1 MATYVPYQPPSA
13 IGRALF
19 NFSQTLG
26 SPNFRYSG
34 EIRVSTS
41 LGPLASEV
49 GALGT
54 PNALAAQF
62 YVGAGSWTQ
71 AQLEKVDAITAT
83 YANFANIN
91 FTAAVNYPN
100 ETPSQ
105 IGARS
110 DINISFIY
118 RADQRTLAGVSAI
131 NASQTPA
138 SPLQYFGADGDVLLN
153 SGIFG
158 ASGLTTRP
166 DLSPVTTLGAT
177 LQHEIGHSLG
187 LAHPHVAVLA
197 SGARLL
203 SLNFGALGTNGF
215 EKLGFGMRGAADL
228 DKSYFTIM
236 SYDQGVDDRGAGVFA
251 QTPMILDVIALQ
263 EAYGAGRGTHGAGDD
278 VVTPGGEGVVSAYR
292 VYYDL
297 GGVDTINLLN
307 YAGGAMLRMG
317 EAIDGASNLIGVSM
331 SRADAVL
338 AAAGSSP
345 KSLRWW
351 YGDYENATGGPG
363 ADQIFGNALANQISG
378 GGGDDAIDGG
388 AGADAAVYAGA
399 RAQYRFAGAG
409 GAVATVRDQIPGRDG
424 TDLLSNVE
432 FVKFAD
438 QTIVAPSA
446 VSALSVAV
454 ANQLALAYLGR
465 GVSFDW
471 RNAAAL
477 TLDQSGTGTAPS
489 RFFSAA
495 VADGALGTA
504 DSLETVV
511 DRGFQNIFGFAAT
524 PFEQTAWADLARGG
538 FVSREA
544 LPWALFV
551 SYLGADN
558 VPARYQ
564 VTAQS
569 RLLALDA
576 FTTAAQ
582 GAPSG
587 APGET
592 NAAAAAAA
600 RAWLGPVSDPS
611 SSALKILSAQS
622 DVSLLAITTSVGSGG
637 MMELIGVSV

>member
-1 MATYVPYQPPSA
+1 MATYVAYQPPSA

-19 NFSQTLG
+19 NFTQIQG
-26 SPNFRYSG
+26 SVNFRYSG

-41 LGPLASEV
+41 LGPLASELPS
-49 GALGT
+49 LGT
-54 PNALAAQF
+54 PDSVAAQ
-62 YVGAGSWTQ
+62 YYGGVGNWTR
-71 AQLEKVDAITAT
+71 AQLDRVDAITAT
-83 YANFANIN
+83 YANFANLN

-105 IGARS
+105 VGARS

-131 NASQTPA
+131 NASAAP
-138 SPLQYFGADGDVLLN
+138 SVPLQYNGADGDVLLN
-153 SGIFG
+153 AGIFG
-158 ASGLTTRP
+158 ASGLTSRP

-187 LAHPHVAVLA
+187 LSHPHVVVLP

-215 EKLGFGMRGAADL
+215 EKLGFGMRSAADL

-236 SYDQGVDDRGAGVFA
+236 SYDQTVDDRGAAVFA

-263 EAYGAGRGTHGAGDD
+263 EAYGVGRGSHGAGDD
-278 VVTPGGEGVVSAYR
+278 VITPGGDGVVSAYR
-292 VYYDL
+292 VYFDV
-297 GGVDTINLLN
+297 GGIDTINLLN
-307 YAGGAMLRMG
+307 YAGGAVVRMG
-317 EAIDGASNLIGVSM
+317 ETIDGASYQIGVSM

-338 AAAGSSP
+338 AAAGTSP

-351 YGDYENATGGPG
+351 YGDYENATGGAG
-363 ADQIFGNALANQISG
+363 DDQIIGNALANQISG
-378 GGGDDAIDGG
+378 AGGNDSIDGG
-388 AGADAAVYAGA
+388 VGADTAVYTGI

-409 GAVATVRDQIPGRDG
+409 GAVATLKDQTANRDG
-424 TDLLSNVE
+424 TDQLSNIE

-438 QTIVAPSA
+438 QTIVSPTM
-446 VSALSVAV
+446 VSALSVAI
-454 ANQLALAYLGR
+454 ADQLTLAYLGR

-477 TLDQSGTGTAPS
+477 SLDQSGTAPAAS
-489 RFFSAA
+489 SFFSAA
-495 VADGALGTA
+495 LKDGALAAT
-504 DSLETVV
+504 DSLEQIV

-576 FTTAAQ
+576 FTLAAQ
-582 GAPSG
+582 GNPSG

-600 RAWLGPVSDPS
+600 RAWLGAVSDPAT
-611 SSALKILSAQS
+611 SAQKILTAPT
-622 DVSLLAITTSVGSGG
+622 DVSLLATTALGVSGG
-637 MMELIGVSV
+637 MIELIGISV

>member
-1 MATYVPYQPPSA
+1 LATYVAYQPPSA

-19 NFSQTLG
+19 NFTQIQG

-41 LGPLASEV
+41 LGPLASEFPS
-49 GALGT
+49 LGT

-62 YVGAGSWTQ
+62 YGGVGNWTQ
-71 AQLEKVDAITAT
+71 AQLDKVDAITAT
-83 YANFANIN
+83 YANFANLS
-91 FTAAVNYPN
+91 FTAAVNYPG

-105 IGARS
+105 VGARS
-110 DINISFIY
+110 DINIAFVY
-118 RADQRTLAGVSAI
+118 RADQKTLAGISAI
-131 NASQTPA
+131 NASAAPT
-138 SPLQYFGADGDVLLN
+138 SPLQYTGADGDVLLN

-158 ASGLTTRP
+158 ASGLTSRP
-166 DLSPVTTLGAT
+166 DLSPVTTLGAI

-187 LAHPHVAVLA
+187 LSHPHAVVLP
-197 SGARLL
+197 SGARVL

-215 EKLGFGMRGAADL
+215 EKLGFGMRSAADL

-236 SYDQGVDDRGAGVFA
+236 SYDQGVDEKGAGVFA

-263 EAYGAGRGTHGAGDD
+263 EAYGVGRGTHGAADD
-278 VVTPGGEGVVSAYR
+278 VITPGGEGVVTAYR
-292 VYYDL
+292 SYFDV

-307 YAGGAMLRMG
+307 YTSGAVLRMG
-317 EAIDGASNLIGVSM
+317 ETIDGASYQIGVSM

-338 AAAGSSP
+338 AAAGTSP

-351 YGDYENATGGPG
+351 YGDYENATGGAG
-363 ADQIFGNALANQISG
+363 GDQIFGNALANQISG
-378 GGGDDAIDGG
+378 AGGNDAIDGG
-388 AGADAAVYAGA
+388 AGPDTAVYVGA

-409 GAVATVRDQIPGRDG
+409 GVVATLKDQTANRDG
-424 TDLLSNVE
+424 TDQLSNVE

-438 QTIVAPSA
+438 QTIVSPTM
-446 VSALSVAV
+446 VSALSVAI
-454 ANQLALAYLGR
+454 ADQLTLAYLGR

-477 TLDQSGTGTAPS
+477 TLDQSGTAPAAS
-489 RFFSAA
+489 TFFTAA
-495 VADGALGTA
+495 VTDGAFAAT
-504 DSLETVV
+504 DSLEQII
-511 DRGFQNIFGFAAT
+511 DRSFRNIFGFTAT

-538 FVSREA
+538 VVSREA

-582 GAPSG
+582 GTPSG
-587 APGET
+587 APGDT

-600 RAWLGPVSDPS
+600 RAWLSAVSDPA
-611 SSALKILSAQS
+611 SSAQKILSAQA
-622 DVSLLAITTSVGSGG
+622 DVSLLAMTAPGVSGG
-637 MMELIGVSV
+637 MIELVGVSV